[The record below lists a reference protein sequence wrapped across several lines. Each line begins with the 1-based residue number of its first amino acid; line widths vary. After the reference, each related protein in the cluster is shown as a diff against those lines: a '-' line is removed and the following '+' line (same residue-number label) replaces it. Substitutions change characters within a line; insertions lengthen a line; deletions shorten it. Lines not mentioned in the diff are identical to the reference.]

1 MLPETGRDLTTDMG
15 SRQQNLPPLQSDSG
29 SYLSLGGLLIFGGFI
44 GFLLWAGLAPLDKG
58 IAVMGH
64 IVVAENRKVIQ
75 PLQGGRIQQ
84 LHVGEGDE
92 VTEGQLLITLD
103 DTAIRSHRDNLQHQY
118 LSALAQESRLIA
130 EQHDLPEIHFPEAL
144 LQDPA
149 QQVVER
155 ITVLQQQLF
164 QHRRQAQLSEIA
176 RLSAQI
182 TRHQSRQSGLQVL
195 RDNNQQQ
202 LDLFQQQLDGVQS
215 LAKNGHVAKNQLLD
229 MERQAISLRT
239 RVEQDASDIAEA
251 YKLIDE
257 TEQHISQ
264 RHKQYQSENRE
275 QLAKAQQSTQELAQR
290 LSVAEY
296 ELDNTRI
303 IAPVSGSIIA
313 LAQHTVGGV
322 VSSGQTL
329 MELVPSG
336 QPLLVEAQLPVA
348 LIDKAMVGLP
358 VDLNF
363 SAFNQST
370 TPRLYGSVLRIGA
383 DRIQHPQTLEPY
395 YPLTIAID
403 TNQTPLKIRPGMS
416 VDVFIRTGERSLL
429 NYLFKPLTDRL
440 YVAFAEE

>member
-1 MLPETGRDLTTDMG
+1 MLPETGRDLTTDMD

-155 ITVLQQQLF
+155 ITVLQRQLF
-164 QHRRQAQLSEIA
+164 QHRRQAQRSEIA

-182 TRHQSRQSGLQVL
+182 TRHQSRLSGLQVL

-202 LDLFQQQLDGVQS
+202 LDLFQQQLDGVQL

-229 MERQAISLRT
+229 MERQAISLRA
-239 RVEQDASDIAEA
+239 RVEQDSSDIAEA

-264 RHKQYQSENRE
+264 RHEQYQSENRE

-296 ELDNTRI
+296 ELDNTRVV
-303 IAPVSGSIIA
+303 APVSGSVIA

-322 VSSGQTL
+322 VSTGQTL